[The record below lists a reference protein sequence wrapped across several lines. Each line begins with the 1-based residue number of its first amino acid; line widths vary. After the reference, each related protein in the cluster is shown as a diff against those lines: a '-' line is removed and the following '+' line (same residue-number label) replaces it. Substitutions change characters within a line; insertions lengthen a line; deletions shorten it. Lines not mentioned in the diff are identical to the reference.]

1 MSTQHPFIF
10 TPDAWLGEG
19 KIQLNMVEEELSF
32 FTRWSITHPD
42 GLGRIECMQEIQ
54 VKGLAEVMI
63 NQFALFDLTPS
74 GFSIELENQSLGKII
89 GKGII
94 SENLI
99 GWEFRNP
106 EIGFEGF
113 EFYEKQP
120 DGSYLMRAE
129 YASSDQFRTLIQGKV
144 WKKALAP
151 IPDQIITPD
160 NLDNL

>member
-74 GFSIELENQSLGKII
+74 GFSIELENQSLGKILKL
-89 GKGII
+89 GLRGL
-94 SENLI
+94 SSMRSNLM
-99 GWEFRNP
+99 EATSCEQNMLLPTSFAHSFR
-106 EIGFEGF
+106 GRFGRKRSLRF
-113 EFYEKQP
+113 
-120 DGSYLMRAE
+120 
-129 YASSDQFRTLIQGKV
+129 
-144 WKKALAP
+144 P
-151 IPDQIITPD
+151 IK
-160 NLDNL
+160 L